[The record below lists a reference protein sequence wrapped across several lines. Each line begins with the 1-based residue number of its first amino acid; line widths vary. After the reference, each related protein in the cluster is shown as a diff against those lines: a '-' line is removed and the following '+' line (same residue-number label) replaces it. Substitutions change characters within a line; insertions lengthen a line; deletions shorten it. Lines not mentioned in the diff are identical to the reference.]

1 MKIKSII
8 KSVVLLKLL
17 RWFVTIILLVPI
29 SLYIISFLIS
39 DEQLFT
45 WLVDRVQIETNTTM
59 SYSSDVHFSRGMT
72 PELQVNN
79 LNLTE
84 NNHGYT
90 ARVSSLR
97 VQLDLFELLK
107 GRVNIPI
114 LEVGDVKVV
123 INSSSDDSKEDN
135 TSLPEILFDLSR
147 LQIIPVIHQ
156 ANFGKITVEFEGK
169 NWQHDVNQI
178 SKLKLNINA
187 TRQILIF
194 TADVKVEKQQ
204 LHIDVFLPDLSQS
217 LKNRKLPFSFKVDGR
232 FITAEIA
239 GDIDLQSNQPTIK
252 AFYNAT
258 IQDLTH
264 IPLNN
269 ALELPGN
276 IVLKGK
282 VEGSLSEPVLND
294 IQVTWDTLRSGKM
307 SLIGKI
313 GNITAGNQIDLSLT
327 GALPELPESQ
337 WLQKHLPEYLPI
349 DNVKVNTQI
358 SGSFEHLIFHE
369 LAINAKANV
378 KTKEPLDLG
387 LNGSVHLVKS
397 GDAMYQLEKISLLA
411 THSDGISIA
420 VSGDI
425 HSLPLDTNMPILG
438 LALDVDIK
446 VDETALITQSIE
458 LGSPVKGPMNIN
470 FSISGDAP
478 ALLFHNIAL
487 EAGQKEAL
495 IINANGL
502 LQFGDWAKD
511 DPLEVIEMSIQINSR
526 TTADFVQLI
535 QSPTLPELGPLA
547 LNAIIKTTNG
557 QHAIKQILLKTD
569 KNRAI
574 TIDITGGVNRLSF
587 LPNLAV
593 DGIHLKAQTKGK
605 DITKLIQLF
614 GVDPKS
620 APALGSFA
628 LSSELSGSHKKL
640 LINNTK
646 ITIGKK
652 KNLQITGNGQIGK
665 LDAQSGW
672 KLYDTD
678 LFVKVVSKNIQQGL
692 KSFNQQI
699 PDLGS
704 LKGSARIQGN
714 QEKFKLHS
722 LNLKIGKTRH
732 PIAIARGSIQDLLN
746 TKGINIKV
754 DLAFDE
760 NSLGKQIKHA
770 VLKDLKPLTG
780 YARITD
786 PNGVPG
792 IQVLKLGSVQKNLE
806 VKIDGYFP
814 DFKQPESLTLWATID
829 ASNLAVLG
837 EMLGYSWPKQGP
849 LKLTTEI
856 RHDGKIIRIKSLFNV
871 ANKSLETE
879 LDANFSSVRPK
890 ISGRFKAKEVTFSE
904 FYQII
909 KELDKEEAKTKDT
922 QQTVIFSRKPIDFD
936 WLKQLDL
943 DLALDIKSFDSDIS
957 TAESAELQIKL
968 KSGHLQI
975 SPAVFKFTKGHLD
988 MELSLNSKVKPEIN
1002 FKAFGKN
1009 IDPWLAISNS
1019 KGKESLIA
1027 DLDVDIELHAQ
1038 GASPH
1043 DLVSS
1048 LNGELYVTV
1057 KNAKM
1062 KREYMEL
1069 LFIDLVGWSTSKV
1082 TDSQFYDLNCGV
1094 IDSSLEKGVISTR
1107 GFILDTNKIVITGDG
1122 QINLAKEQINYV
1134 LIPKKKSRIILNAEP
1149 VKLKGPLADPSIQVI
1164 PVKSATLT
1172 FGTLVFAPYVF
1183 VGFSVSDFLMSIM
1196 GKFRTKDPCAMYE
1209 KVHVMPEIDR

>member
-187 TRQILIF
+187 TRQIPIF

-387 LNGSVHLVKS
+387 LNGSVHAGYESNGGSLVSMARLQQVTEKYDFDVGDTEGHIFHISKSEGINTSTGKNSIMDGALVVNNNFSNLVKGNGS
-397 GDAMYQLEKISLLA
+397 NQGYIILNK
-411 THSDGISIA
+411 DGSTTVA
-420 VSGDI
+420 KWEGKVTTVLSGDI
-425 HSLPLDTNMPILG
+425 P
-438 LALDVDIK
+438 
-446 VDETALITQSIE
+446 
-458 LGSPVKGPMNIN
+458 
-470 FSISGDAP
+470 
-478 ALLFHNIAL
+478 
-487 EAGQKEAL
+487 
-495 IINANGL
+495 
-502 LQFGDWAKD
+502 
-511 DPLEVIEMSIQINSR
+511 
-526 TTADFVQLI
+526 
-535 QSPTLPELGPLA
+535 
-547 LNAIIKTTNG
+547 KTTMEGNCSHG
-557 QHAIKQILLKTD
+557 
-569 KNRAI
+569 N
-574 TIDITGGVNRLSF
+574 TG
-587 LPNLAV
+587 
-593 DGIHLKAQTKGK
+593 
-605 DITKLIQLF
+605 
-614 GVDPKS
+614 
-620 APALGSFA
+620 
-628 LSSELSGSHKKL
+628 
-640 LINNTK
+640 
-646 ITIGKK
+646 
-652 KNLQITGNGQIGK
+652 
-665 LDAQSGW
+665 
-672 KLYDTD
+672 
-678 LFVKVVSKNIQQGL
+678 
-692 KSFNQQI
+692 
-699 PDLGS
+699 
-704 LKGSARIQGN
+704 
-714 QEKFKLHS
+714 
-722 LNLKIGKTRH
+722 
-732 PIAIARGSIQDLLN
+732 
-746 TKGINIKV
+746 
-754 DLAFDE
+754 
-760 NSLGKQIKHA
+760 
-770 VLKDLKPLTG
+770 
-780 YARITD
+780 
-786 PNGVPG
+786 
-792 IQVLKLGSVQKNLE
+792 
-806 VKIDGYFP
+806 
-814 DFKQPESLTLWATID
+814 
-829 ASNLAVLG
+829 
-837 EMLGYSWPKQGP
+837 
-849 LKLTTEI
+849 
-856 RHDGKIIRIKSLFNV
+856 
-871 ANKSLETE
+871 
-879 LDANFSSVRPK
+879 
-890 ISGRFKAKEVTFSE
+890 
-904 FYQII
+904 
-909 KELDKEEAKTKDT
+909 
-922 QQTVIFSRKPIDFD
+922 
-936 WLKQLDL
+936 
-943 DLALDIKSFDSDIS
+943 
-957 TAESAELQIKL
+957 
-968 KSGHLQI
+968 
-975 SPAVFKFTKGHLD
+975 
-988 MELSLNSKVKPEIN
+988 
-1002 FKAFGKN
+1002 
-1009 IDPWLAISNS
+1009 
-1019 KGKESLIA
+1019 
-1027 DLDVDIELHAQ
+1027 
-1038 GASPH
+1038 
-1043 DLVSS
+1043 
-1048 LNGELYVTV
+1048 
-1057 KNAKM
+1057 
-1062 KREYMEL
+1062 
-1069 LFIDLVGWSTSKV
+1069 
-1082 TDSQFYDLNCGV
+1082 
-1094 IDSSLEKGVISTR
+1094 
-1107 GFILDTNKIVITGDG
+1107 
-1122 QINLAKEQINYV
+1122 
-1134 LIPKKKSRIILNAEP
+1134 
-1149 VKLKGPLADPSIQVI
+1149 
-1164 PVKSATLT
+1164 
-1172 FGTLVFAPYVF
+1172 
-1183 VGFSVSDFLMSIM
+1183 
-1196 GKFRTKDPCAMYE
+1196 
-1209 KVHVMPEIDR
+1209 